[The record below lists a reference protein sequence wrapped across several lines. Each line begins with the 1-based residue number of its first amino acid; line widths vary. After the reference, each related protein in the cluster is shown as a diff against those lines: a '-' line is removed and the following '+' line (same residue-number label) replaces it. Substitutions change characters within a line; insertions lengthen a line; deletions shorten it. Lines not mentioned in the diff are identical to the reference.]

1 MQGGD
6 LLQNLGDTLTELSK
20 NLLFSLTQWSSRIF
34 ATTHIEGNYWIILD
48 ILVTAFIIYWF
59 LSKIMESKAVRV
71 LYGIIIIILLLIVGH
86 LLNLATLNWL
96 LKYLGVILV
105 VAIPIIFQPEIR
117 AALDKLG
124 RAGFAN
130 NHKFTRQTLSEILT
144 AVQTIQQRHLGA
156 VIALER
162 KIPLSEYNKSGHTLN
177 ADVSQELIL
186 SIFTPPSPL
195 HDGAVLI
202 SGNKL
207 IAAGCVL
214 PVSEEK
220 EQWGARHRA
229 ARTLSRHTDALVI
242 VISEERGVISVAF
255 ESELESSLTMTDI
268 KQIIEKLFHL
278 N

>member
-71 LYGIIIIILLLIVGH
+71 LYGIIII
-86 LLNLATLNWL
+86 
-96 LKYLGVILV
+96 
-105 VAIPIIFQPEIR
+105 FQPEIR

-177 ADVSQELIL
+177 ADVSQE
-186 SIFTPPSPL
+186 
-195 HDGAVLI
+195 
-202 SGNKL
+202 
-207 IAAGCVL
+207 
-214 PVSEEK
+214 
-220 EQWGARHRA
+220 
-229 ARTLSRHTDALVI
+229 
-242 VISEERGVISVAF
+242 
-255 ESELESSLTMTDI
+255 
-268 KQIIEKLFHL
+268 
-278 N
+278 